1 MSESRLLYNHVVDS
15 LKDKQVRDMIRTY
28 VTELEQQLTELKES
42 QKQKQ
47 IIRLCQRLDK
57 AEQQNKYLTE
67 QNKAFQ
73 EEYNTSG
80 DIIRELRQQNK
91 ELVASFDD
99 FIREINSLC
108 YKSQSPLMNNSHQI
122 DTKYLRKRCLN
133 LHSSLN
139 KHR

>member
-1 MSESRLLYNHVVDS
+1 MSEARDRYNQLFAWYKPEENPDAPNWIKVVYNRIS
-15 LKDKQVRDMIRTY
+15 
-28 VTELEQQLTELKES
+28 EL
-42 QKQKQ
+42 
-47 IIRLCQRLDK
+47 
-57 AEQQNKYLTE
+57 EQQNKYLTE

-91 ELVASFDD
+91 ELIASFDD